1 MSVGTDDAQR
11 EAQAPDQ
18 ATIGG
23 ALALDHASL
32 GRVGVEAYP
41 GAGFVAS
48 KIAALRPRICPFDAV
63 IVRTRALAN
72 EIGRPLR
79 VLDVGCGIGS
89 LLALLH
95 ADGLVERGVGFDV
108 SHDAITE
115 ANKMAA
121 RTGAPLAFHALGAEG
136 DWPAGDEAFDLVTM
150 VDVMHHLPTAIRE
163 ASIVRACDR
172 AKLAFLYKDM
182 ARTPMWMRVMNRAHD
197 LVMAREWIDE
207 EAIEQVEWWA
217 HERGMRVAHAED
229 IHRLWYAHELRL
241 FRRTEAVDA

>member
-1 MSVGTDDAQR
+1 MSVGTPDAQR
-11 EAQAPDQ
+11 EAETSERG
-18 ATIGG
+18 TIGG
-23 ALALDHASL
+23 ALSLDAAAL

-48 KIAALRPRICPFDAV
+48 RIAALRPRICPFDAV

-72 EIGRPLR
+72 ELGRPLR

-108 SHDAITE
+108 SPDAIAE
-115 ANKMAA
+115 ANTMTA
-121 RTGAPLAFHALGAEG
+121 RTKAPLAFHALGAEG
-136 DWPAGDEAFDLVTM
+136 EWPAAEETFDLVTM

-163 ASIVRACDR
+163 ESVVRACDR
-172 AKLAFLYKDM
+172 AGVAFLYKDM
-182 ARTPMWMRVMNRAHD
+182 ARTPLWMRAMNRLHD

-229 IHRLWYAHELRL
+229 IHRLWYAHELRV
-241 FRRTEAVDA
+241 FKRTELVDA